1 MKKWNDIK
9 QKEILSKRVSADNS
23 TTEKLGIERKE
34 LQEMSKN
41 KNLQTI
47 ADNRQYR
54 KKKKFTVMFL
64 NPLFHL
70 LKKLQKVLR
79 LFVDLKNIQPIL
91 LSHTI

>member
-1 MKKWNDIK
+1 MKKWNNIK
-9 QKEILSKRVSADNS
+9 QKEILSERVSADNS
-23 TTEKLGIERKE
+23 TTKKLGIERKE
-34 LQEMSKN
+34 LHEMSKN

-54 KKKKFTVMFL
+54 KKKKITVMFL

>member
-1 MKKWNDIK
+1 MKKWNNIK

-54 KKKKFTVMFL
+54 KKKIYSDVFKSVISPTEEAPESVKTVC
-64 NPLFHL
+64 
-70 LKKLQKVLR
+70 
-79 LFVDLKNIQPIL
+79 
-91 LSHTI
+91 

>member
-1 MKKWNDIK
+1 MKKWNNIK

-54 KKKKFTVMFL
+54 KKKIYSDVFKSVISSTEEAPESVKTVC
-64 NPLFHL
+64 
-70 LKKLQKVLR
+70 
-79 LFVDLKNIQPIL
+79 
-91 LSHTI
+91 